1 VALVR
6 VRRPLRVNG
15 LFDWHWTL
23 ERGALSPEW
32 VEHVAERM
40 RIIGGSTARIRI
52 LMLLERREATVI
64 EIADEL
70 DMLHAAISKHLQLMR
85 MSGLISARV
94 EGRHVRYALAD
105 YTACSVLR
113 AASDGTV
120 VMVRKS

>member
-1 VALVR
+1 M
-6 VRRPLRVNG
+6 
-15 LFDWHWTL
+15 
-23 ERGALSPEW
+23 EW
-32 VEHVAERM
+32 VERVAKRM
-40 RIIGGSTARIRI
+40 KIIGGSTTRIRI

-70 DMLHAAISKHLQLMR
+70 DMLHAAISKHLKLMR

-105 YTACSVLR
+105 YTACALLR

-120 VMVRKS
+120 GHGLEIVELGCPEPVEQAA